1 MATREWPPNFD
12 KEGSA
17 FVFHPAS
24 GMFHEETSD
33 FFFDPKAKLYY
44 GAKKNA
50 YFRYD
55 DTQDPPFVETQ
66 QVDPA
71 QGTPLDPVAPSLLL
85 PPASGTAADKPK
97 IVINLKTKKMKT
109 SQATTTASDVDSMVP
124 IVRTKVQ
131 KEQVANIEKWQGKQG
146 ELKTGSS
153 ALVAIANTEIKRT
166 AKGEPICVICQRKFA
181 TIEKL
186 RLHEAKSDLHKSNL
200 VKQQASQEV
209 ADEHKR
215 ELDQTPTTEQYN
227 NRAEKRR
234 QLHGS
239 YPEPTKVVTV
249 ASEVVVD
256 APKVDSLGETNI
268 GNQLLQKMGWQTGDA
283 LGGRK
288 SNDDQNAKSANDLR
302 KDWDRIE
309 AIAAK
314 TRRVDG

>member
-1 MATREWPPNFD
+1 
-12 KEGSA
+12 
-17 FVFHPAS
+17 
-24 GMFHEETSD
+24 MFYEEMSD
-33 FFFDPKAKLYY
+33 FYFDPKARLYY

-55 DTQDPPFVETQ
+55 DSHDPPFVETQ
-66 QVDPA
+66 RVDPA
-71 QGTPLDPVAPSLLL
+71 QGTPLNPVAPSLLI
-85 PPASGTAADKPK
+85 PPTLGTAAEKPK

-109 SQATTTASDVDSMVP
+109 PQAITTSAESASSLP

-131 KEQVANIEKWQGKQG
+131 KAQVANIEKWQVKQA
-146 ELKTGSS
+146 ELKTGSAASS
-153 ALVAIANTEIKRT
+153 ATAIAANTEIKRT
-166 AKGEPICVICQRKFA
+166 AKGEPICVVCQRKFA
-181 TIEKL
+181 TVEKL
-186 RLHEAKSDLHKSNL
+186 RLHEAKSDLHKSN
-200 VKQQASQEV
+200 VAKQQQVAQENAS
-209 ADEHKR
+209 EHKQDL
-215 ELDQTPTTEQYN
+215 EQPPTTEQYN

-239 YPEPTKVVTV
+239 YPEPTKAAMV

-256 APKVDSLGETNI
+256 VPKVDSLGETNV